1 MLLEF
6 INDYLFMTLSVKF
19 IVTKINHHNDSGTA
33 VATDQALA
41 PLCNACLLLFK
52 INRMVA
58 AAAVWFLFAI
68 KI

>member
-1 MLLEF
+1 VLRAYE
-6 INDYLFMTLSVKF
+6 S
-19 IVTKINHHNDSGTA
+19 NDSGTA

-41 PLCNACLLLFK
+41 QLCNACLLLFK

-58 AAAVWFLFAI
+58 AAAVVFYYLDGLFQFAT